1 MHPLASTKCAGRLLM
16 ALAAITSIVLMAS
29 CGSSSPITTI
39 NPIGFSNS
47 SLNGTY
53 VFSSQGTDNDGAPL
67 NIAGTLVANG
77 KGGIGSGGMMDVID
91 PRFTSIP
98 AQAAQAITGGSYAV
112 GPDGRGQA
120 SLTTT
125 AYGTFV
131 LDFVLTSSSGGL
143 VTEFDGNGTGSGTL
157 DLQTAVTSLSQL
169 AGPYAFS
176 LAGSDS
182 NGNPLATA
190 GAFTLNPNSNVLA
203 PGVED
208 FNDGGIPYTNETLA
222 APAVTLGSG
231 TVPGTITL
239 TTASFAL
246 TYDFYPIDATH
257 WKLIET
263 DYKDFLAG
271 DVFTQ
276 TGASSIP
283 QGTMVF
289 TMAGGTNA
297 SGPIANG
304 GLMTSDGTGNFSG
317 GLEDINDAGTIPA
330 AQAQFRGAL
339 DAGASGPVGG
349 RVFVNLTG
357 FVPATQ
363 WVIYPSSGG
372 LLMLEMD
379 SVNVTAGVAYAQT
392 ATSFIVPASYGLNL
406 TGANGGGE
414 VDDIAQF
421 NATTAVSPATNM
433 TGVLD
438 ENVMGSRA
446 YDEPLNSATYTPDS
460 PATGRGS
467 IIATI
472 PNTYIGGMT
481 LEYYAVNGSTALFI
495 DVDPSSSG
503 YPQVAVGTF
512 EAQSSVQPVGGAR
525 SHVAIVHPIVRPHA
539 ALRRK

>member
-1 MHPLASTKCAGRLLM
+1 MNPLASTKCAARLLM
-16 ALAAITSIVLMAS
+16 ALAAISSILLMAA
-29 CGSSSPITTI
+29 CGSGSGFVAT
-39 NPIGFSNS
+39 NPVGFSDS

-53 VFSSQGTDNDGAPL
+53 VFSSQGSDVAGAPL

-91 PRFTSIP
+91 PRLTSIP
-98 AQAAQAITGGSYAV
+98 AQAAQAITGGSYTV
-112 GPDGRGQA
+112 GSDGRGQA

-131 LDFVLTSSSGGL
+131 LDFVLTSNSGGL

-157 DLQTAVTSLSQL
+157 DLQTPVTSLSQL

-176 LAGSDS
+176 LAGADAA
-182 NGNPLATA
+182 GTAPFATA
-190 GAFTLNPNSNVLA
+190 GAFTLNPNSDVVA

-208 FNDGGIPYTNETLA
+208 FNDGGVPELNESLYVT
-222 APAVTLGSG
+222 TLGSG
-231 TVPGTITL
+231 TGPGTITL
-239 TTASFAL
+239 TTESHAL

-283 QGTMVF
+283 TGTMVF

-304 GLMTSDGTGNFSG
+304 GLMTSTDGLGNFSG
-317 GLEDINDAGTIPA
+317 GLEDINNAGTPVAQVPFSGVPA
-330 AQAQFRGAL
+330 AAPG
-339 DAGASGPVGG
+339 VGG
-349 RVFVNLTG
+349 RVIVNLSG
-357 FVPATQ
+357 FDPAIQ
-363 WVIYPSSGG
+363 WVIYPSGGG
-372 LLMLEMD
+372 LLMLETD
-379 SVNVTAGVAYAQT
+379 GLNITAGVAYAQT
-392 ATSFIVPASYGLNL
+392 ATSFTAPGSYGLNL

-421 NATTAVSPATNM
+421 NATTAVSPATNK
-433 TGVLD
+433 TGALD
-438 ENVMGSRA
+438 ENVMGSLA
-446 YDEPLNSATYTPDS
+446 FNEPLNSANYTPDS

-467 IIATI
+467 IVATI
-472 PNTYIGGMT
+472 QNTYIGGVT
-481 LEYYAVNGSTALFI
+481 LEYYVVNSSTVLFI
-495 DVDPSSSG
+495 DVDSNASG
-503 YPQVAVGTF
+503 FPQVAAGTF

-539 ALRRK
+539 ARRRK